1 MWRPLTASLVCT
13 TLLSSTAW
21 AAAPK
26 VDAKLFPSANSK
38 LYIAQSLLHDDENW
52 DVAYEILR
60 DVIKNDTTINS
71 VSKKKVKQAASIIR
85 SYNLQKPFFGMT
97 GHAQYKTR
105 PYIEAQLYLA
115 EALMDSRIF
124 LNQSYDS
131 EVQYVDTLLKNYF
144 FPLQADKVKII
155 YPNAAAYAFNKWS
168 FSKEVLDESQTG
180 VAVEGEDFFNFLG
193 DNNSS
198 TATSGAPS
206 GNTSGLGGP
215 KGIPTPPNFNKPV
228 SPVAGSTQ
236 DSSSTISA
244 TPVTAPPIPP
254 FNPNMT
260 AGSSVPKGVA
270 SAEQEKGIIE
280 DAAEVV
286 DVVVDLSDK
295 AKVLMDA
302 YQQYEQKN
310 NRINN
315 KYLAQSM
322 LVQALAEPGSVLV
335 DPQLQE
341 FLKGIRIEYSLGEVE
356 MPKQMEL
363 DEINDNLGDNIIKGD
378 AQNIQ
383 IDLSKLF
390 AAERAGTYSAMK
402 LEYRSMPGKAGRA
415 TLFVISSVSGE
426 DLMFNRV
433 LQHAATLAKNADAIA
448 ASKAAEAG
456 SKVVNTVP
464 KFLVHLGEA
473 LQKTV
478 RYGKEADTL
487 GAYAG
492 AWNSSKKALVWGLT
506 KAEAPRLAIS
516 KMVQSPGVQKV
527 MDYTVRTKFV
537 QNGHLFHSLVALG
550 VLMEVTTGIIEMN
563 NAETVEDRRHARN
576 EMLAR
581 TGAQLLYLVP
591 YVGVAAMTVDFLH
604 FAMGLPVETADVFR
618 GAEYLGESIG
628 LWMAGYNHTTFRL
641 AELELK
647 YKVPLHE
654 VYIWEHAFNLKSI
667 SDAVEGK
674 QMIYNQIQQTSL
686 NNLSVIYLA
695 HRSTK
700 DRSNYDFGKRL
711 AEYKTHYE
719 KMNIEVAK
727 KALKK
732 IDGQIEGLRMMDQ
745 INSDLSQSLERKI

>member
-1 MWRPLTASLVCT
+1 MIWRQLTAGLVCAS
-13 TLLSSTAW
+13 LLSSTAY

-38 LYIAQSLLHDDENW
+38 LYIAQSLLHDDESW
-52 DVAYEILR
+52 DVAYEMLR

-71 VSKKKVKQAASIIR
+71 VSKKKVKQAASVIR
-85 SYNLQKPFFGMT
+85 NYNLKKPLYGMT
-97 GHAQYKTR
+97 GYAQYKNR

-131 EVQYVDTLLKNYF
+131 EVQHVDNLLKNYF

-155 YPNAAAYAFNKWS
+155 YPNAAAYAFSKWA
-168 FSKEVLDESQTG
+168 FSKETLEAAQTG
-180 VAVEGEDFFNFLG
+180 RAVEEEDFFNFLAENATG
-193 DNNSS
+193 TSSS
-198 TATSGAPS
+198 TV
-206 GNTSGLGGP
+206 NTSGNSGP
-215 KGIPTPPNFNKPV
+215 KGIPTPPNFQKP
-228 SPVAGSTQ
+228 G
-236 DSSSTISA
+236 
-244 TPVTAPPIPP
+244 TPVTDTNSTPVPINASPISP
-254 FNPNMT
+254 RPGIPAFNPNM
-260 AGSSVPKGVA
+260 ASNDGSIPKGVE
-270 SAEQEKGIIE
+270 SQEQEKGIIE
-280 DAAEVV
+280 DAAMVV
-286 DVVVDLSDK
+286 DVAVDLTDK
-295 AKVLMDA
+295 AKDLMKAYDA
-302 YQQYEQKN
+302 YEQKS

-315 KYLAQSM
+315 RYIGQSM

-356 MPKQMEL
+356 MPKRLEL
-363 DEINDNLGDNIIKGD
+363 DEINDSLGENIIKGD
-378 AQNIQ
+378 DQNVQ

-390 AAERAGTYSAMK
+390 EVERSGTYSAMK

-433 LQHAATLAKNADAIA
+433 LQHAAMLAQNADAIA
-448 ASKAAEAG
+448 ASKAAEVG

-473 LQKTV
+473 LKNTV
-478 RYGKEADTL
+478 KYGKDADSL
-487 GAYAG
+487 GNYAG
-492 AWNSSKKALVWGLT
+492 VWNSAKKTLVWGLA
-506 KAEAPRLAIS
+506 KAEAPRMAIT

-537 QNGHLFHSLVALG
+537 QNGHLFHSLIALG

-563 NAETVEDRRHARN
+563 NAETVEDRRYARN

-581 TGAQLLYLVP
+581 TGGQLLYLLP
-591 YVGVAAMTVDFLH
+591 YVGVAAMTVDLLH
-604 FAMGLPVETADVFR
+604 YTMGLPVDSADLFR
-618 GAEYLGESIG
+618 GAGYLGESIG

-654 VYIWEHAFNLKSI
+654 VYLWEHAYNLKSL
-667 SDAVEGK
+667 SDAVNGR

-732 IDGQIEGLRMMDQ
+732 IDDQIDGLRLKDK
-745 INSDLSQSLERKI
+745 INSDLSESLTKQI